1 MHDKDETLLQ
11 EAYQQIVEKEYTAQE
26 VYDIQQK
33 DHRGSSA
40 EDVSEGKYVLKQ
52 VPLNEIPNRNTSR
65 KQVMDQYDEGIGE
78 YSDITI
84 DDQMSRLSKDID
96 ALPPIVLDKN
106 NNVIDGGHRLASHA
120 ELGLETIKAF
130 VQVETGKSFS
140 KNI

>member
-11 EAYQQIVEKEYTAQE
+11 EAYQQIVEKEY
-26 VYDIQQK
+26 
-33 DHRGSSA
+33 
-40 EDVSEGKYVLKQ
+40 
-52 VPLNEIPNRNTSR
+52 TSR